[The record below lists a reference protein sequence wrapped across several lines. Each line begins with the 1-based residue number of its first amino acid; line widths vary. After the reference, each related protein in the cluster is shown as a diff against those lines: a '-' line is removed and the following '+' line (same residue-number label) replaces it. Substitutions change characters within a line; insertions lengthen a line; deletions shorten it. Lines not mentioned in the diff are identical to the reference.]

1 MSAERRQLPYALLL
15 SLLIHALLLS
25 LTFGGQG
32 WLPGFGFFWQDRRIE
47 ATDLS
52 VVLVPAQITAA
63 EPGARSSVNGPMQ
76 ASIGQP
82 VAGESAPTPSYSGAD
97 SGPKGRSDR
106 AQGQAD
112 ATSQA
117 EAATQASARH
127 RDRCVSCQY
136 AVAHGRLRGRR
147 DHTGTGAGNDR
158 RGAVRWGRIGR
169 AGRAIGT
176 SARDRRGAKRAEP
189 GDSDATASR
198 CRRCSAGANRSGSV
212 GGSRRIGKT
221 RSFQAGGTTAGGAIG
236 GGAAGRRKGRGCARR
251 GGKD

>member
-82 VAGESAPTPSYSGAD
+82 VAGESAPTPPASPA
-97 SGPKGRSDR
+97 PTLRRK
-106 AQGQAD
+106 
-112 ATSQA
+112 A
-117 EAATQASARH
+117 EAI
-127 RDRCVSCQY
+127 VPK
-136 AVAHGRLRGRR
+136 
-147 DHTGTGAGNDR
+147 
-158 RGAVRWGRIGR
+158 
-169 AGRAIGT
+169 
-176 SARDRRGAKRAEP
+176 AKRTPRAKP
-189 GDSDATASR
+189 KPQPKPAPDTATGVSP
-198 CRRCSAGANRSGSV
+198 
-212 GGSRRIGKT
+212 
-221 RSFQAGGTTAGGAIG
+221 
-236 GGAAGRRKGRGCARR
+236 
-251 GGKD
+251 

>member
-15 SLLIHALLLS
+15 SLLIHALVLS
-25 LTFGGQG
+25 LTFLGGPG
-32 WLPGFGFFWQDRRIE
+32 WLPGFFWQDRRIE

-82 VAGESAPTPSYSGAD
+82 VAGEVGPDALRISRAD
-97 SGPKGRSDR
+97 FGPKGRSDR

-117 EAATQASARH
+117 EAATQASAGH
-127 RDRCVSCQY
+127 RDRCFSCEY

-147 DHTGTGAGNDR
+147 DHNGA
-158 RGAVRWGRIGR
+158 
-169 AGRAIGT
+169 
-176 SARDRRGAKRAEP
+176 
-189 GDSDATASR
+189 
-198 CRRCSAGANRSGSV
+198 
-212 GGSRRIGKT
+212 
-221 RSFQAGGTTAGGAIG
+221 
-236 GGAAGRRKGRGCARR
+236 
-251 GGKD
+251 